1 MLRTFPDFRQH
12 LGLTEPSVAEL
23 QVQQVQQVGAVGA
36 SGFLWDLMFFFG
48 DFMGSF
54 HGISTWTW
62 GNFMDHS
69 HAMLMD
75 VNGC

>member
-1 MLRTFPDFRQH
+1 M
-12 LGLTEPSVAEL
+12 AEL

-75 VNGC
+75 VNGISWKTYWAFHGDFHGI